1 MSHSG
6 PSRGHV
12 LEGSGRRQPRGLLQ
26 LLQLGIYLEDIPV
39 HVRQTLFQFL
49 LFPVDDLLQ
58 T

>member
-1 MSHSG
+1 MIFL
-6 PSRGHV
+6 PV
-12 LEGSGRRQPRGLLQ
+12 LQRFPVGLLQ